1 MKTVNNPTAQEI
13 KLAKKVAYNF
23 VMSSSHIVLGHDFNY
38 DARTRIGCLSS
49 EFVSKLKN
57 KIDRSEIRSIR
68 VSRRESKPAE
78 FTNILS
84 NKLLIDLQKNSVKH
98 INPNVANFYGRNH
111 HAKNDQDR
119 RVLAVFAKYRNA

>member
-1 MKTVNNPTAQEI
+1 
-13 KLAKKVAYNF
+13 
-23 VMSSSHIVLGHDFNY
+23 MSSRHIVLGNDFSY
-38 DARTRIGCLSS
+38 DARTRIGRLASK
-49 EFVSKLKN
+49 FVSDLKN
-57 KIDRSEIRSIR
+57 KINRSEIRSIR
-68 VSRRESKPAE
+68 ILRRDSKPVE

-84 NKLLIDLQKNSVKH
+84 NKLLVDLQKNSVKY